1 MGRTRRDRAGDDPF
15 LLAICLVANICRS
28 EYKTAVIQPDDFF
41 AALADPTRRRILALL
56 QAEGERCVCVL
67 YETLDLPQPKVSR
80 HLGVLRAAG
89 IVATRRE
96 GLWIHYRLH
105 PDLPEWAHVVLGA
118 LAESTGSTGG
128 QAAACGAC
136 KPAKVVRRSAQRR
149 GHRNA

>member
-1 MGRTRRDRAGDDPF
+1 MFA
-15 LLAICLVANICRS
+15 
-28 EYKTAVIQPDDFF
+28 PDDFF
-41 AALADPTRRRILALL
+41 TALADPTRRRILALL
-56 QAEGERCVCVL
+56 QAEGECCVCVL

-105 PDLPEWAHVVLGA
+105 PDLPDWARTVLVA
-118 LAESTGSTGG
+118 VAESTESEGG
-128 QAAACGAC
+128 QATACGAC
-136 KPAKVVRRSAQRR
+136 KPVVAVRRSTQRR